1 MDVNKQGKVIA
12 NNLQRRS
19 NFYEVSSENR
29 NSDMIYKSILA
40 LTSESLLRDFNNEKV
55 KIDTKGIVFDNL
67 ILVVLEELQ
76 EQNPQL
82 KDEIEKLSDSHKQ
95 NIVNRDY
102 HAFSIAKKLNLP
114 KRFVM
119 YMNKAQE
126 WGLEKELIYLI
137 MAGYDEDT
145 TWKLLVGYEEW
156 ATELCTYASTARD
169 GLPPIEEYIRWKTT
183 GEVIKKQ
190 TLDDALDDVLS
201 DILD

>member
-1 MDVNKQGKVIA
+1 MDINKQGKVIA
-12 NNLQRRS
+12 DNLQRRS

-76 EQNPQL
+76 DQNPQL
-82 KDEIEKLSDSHKQ
+82 KDEIEKLFSSHKQ
-95 NIVNRDY
+95 NIFKRDY
-102 HAFSIAKKLNLP
+102 HAFSVAEKLNLP
-114 KRFVM
+114 TRLVM

-137 MAGYDEDT
+137 MAGYDENT
-145 TWKLLVGYEEW
+145 TWKMLFGYKEWISSTEE
-156 ATELCTYASTARD
+156 RHPD
-169 GLPPIEEYIRWKTT
+169 MMFPHIEEYVKWK
-183 GEVIKKQ
+183 K
-190 TLDDALDDVLS
+190 
-201 DILD
+201 